1 MAGKKH
7 VVKCR
12 YCQNYFDAGAEPF
25 VMPSKGWYY
34 HEKCYQDFKGDL
46 IDDEKWKE
54 RIYDF
59 ISHDLKK
66 TYDYYLCEAQR
77 KKLLIAGRTNKGI
90 YFALRYFYEIK
101 HGDLARSHNSIGIV
115 EYIYDEACDYWC
127 AQELNHRGVVQAI
140 EKQIE
145 QQEQQSKRF
154 VKRKKNREKN
164 DFEEL

>member
-1 MAGKKH
+1 MDFQ
-7 VVKCR
+7 R
-12 YCQNYFDAGAEPF
+12 YYDGVGLIVENKINNSFSTCPLCGEMKVDWEIVF
-25 VMPSKGWYY
+25 
-34 HEKCYQDFKGDL
+34 DFKGDL

-101 HGDLARSHNSIGIV
+101 HGDWARSHNSIGIV